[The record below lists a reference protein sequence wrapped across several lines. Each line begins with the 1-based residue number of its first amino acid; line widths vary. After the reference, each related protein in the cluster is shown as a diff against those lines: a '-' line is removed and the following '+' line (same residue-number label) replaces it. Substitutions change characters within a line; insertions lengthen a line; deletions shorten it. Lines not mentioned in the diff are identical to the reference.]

1 MPVQRPTPL
10 ELNFPFKGINEI
22 PSNRQQPIGTTH
34 DALNVRP
41 FDSLEERLR
50 GGQRGG
56 SAKYFA
62 DAVNGSEAIQSLDAI
77 TYALDPASLDI
88 DFDNPIFSDD
98 FSSYADGLLKTL
110 NAADWPHSLY
120 NDRGIT
126 TADAELL
133 PLQQVSAGG
142 AVSVS
147 NAADGLVSGASS
159 GAFESAITKDL
170 VLGSAYAVRVGI
182 LHLETA
188 GFPVHEKNTTT
199 ILLRVD
205 PSAKTCIYVK
215 MEPDAADAATGTLFF
230 FRQASNISRVAILG
244 NIYGVDRQDFTLA
257 GGLNWEDA
265 VATFDVRVSGDTF
278 SCYINDVLIE
288 SFTDTN
294 FASDVK
300 VGVALGKSDGGTVN
314 DWDDTPT
321 EGYIDSFDVYRSRT
335 PTAFRSTKIVVASGG
350 NIYAGTASGGL
361 NLAGSGTGA
370 LSASAIP
377 SGVGAYQKMYFVDG
391 FVSGNRIYNPNTDVV
406 SAWAASAGMLPA
418 GGFGTTYSISAMS
431 ISSSTITATGATAA
445 FAAGDVIQLVGH
457 SVASNNQTYK
467 VVTDNGGDELE
478 VTPAPTSEVAE
489 GSIRE
494 ANYACQH
501 AALYRGRIVLWGLA
515 SDPHN
520 WFMSAAGNPLDFD
533 YFPSTTTQTQ
543 AVAGNNSDAGLLG
556 DALVACIPISDDLM
570 LMGGDHTLWVM
581 RGDPAAGGVID
592 NVSYQTGISG
602 PDAFA
607 LDPSG
612 TIYFFGSGTLW
623 RMGAEISTPEPMS
636 QGRLDKTFQD
646 IDVAEHRVLLL
657 WDSFRHGLHIYLTPS
672 AQPSTA
678 PIHYFWD
685 QRTDSF
691 WKDQYPAATGPTA
704 VLLYDADDPN
714 DKALLLGSWDSYIR
728 YPDEG
733 DDDDGT
739 VIVSYCWFTPLAGG
753 DYINTRVYDTR
764 VILGSG
770 SDSVTFEIHAASTLE
785 VLNASSTPVVS
796 RLMVAGRNVP
806 LTQKVNGNAINFR
819 LSNSAADQAAA
830 AKTWALESIST
841 FVGQT
846 GKHRHGRL

>member
-1 MPVQRPTPL
+1 MPTQRPTPL

-22 PSNRQQPIGTTH
+22 PANRQQPEGTTH

-56 SAKYFA
+56 LAKYFA
-62 DAVNGSEAIQSLDAI
+62 DVVNGTELIQSLDAI

-98 FSSYADGLLKTL
+98 FSAYADGLLKTL
-110 NAADWPHSLY
+110 NATDWPHSLY
-120 NDRGIT
+120 NDRGT
-126 TADAELL
+126 TTGDAELL
-133 PLQQVSAGG
+133 PLQQVSANG

-147 NAADGLVSGASS
+147 DSADGLVSGASS
-159 GAFESAITKDL
+159 GAFESAITDDL

-182 LHLETA
+182 VHLETGA
-188 GFPVHEKNTTT
+188 DFGKNTTT

-215 MEPDAADAATGTLFF
+215 MEPSVADSNTGTLYF
-230 FRQASNISRVAILG
+230 FRQASSISRVAITG
-244 NIYGVDRQDFTLA
+244 NIYGVASRAFTLA
-257 GGLNWEDA
+257 GGGDWEDDT
-265 VATFDVRVSGDTF
+265 VTFDVRVSGDTF

-294 FASDVK
+294 LASAVK
-300 VGVALGKSDGGTVN
+300 VGVALGRSDGGSVL

-321 EGYIDSFDVYRSRT
+321 EGYIESFNVYRSRT
-335 PTAFRSTKIVVASGG
+335 PTAFRSTKIVAVSGG
-350 NIYAGTASGGL
+350 SVYAGTASGGL
-361 NLAGSGTGA
+361 NLAGSGTSA
-370 LSASAIP
+370 LSVSAIP
-377 SGVGAYQKMYFVDG
+377 SGVSAYQKMYFVDG
-391 FVSGNRIYNPNTDVV
+391 FVSGNKIYDPNTDAV
-406 SAWAASAGMLPA
+406 STWTASAGQLPA
-418 GGFGTTYSISAMS
+418 GGFGTTYPVTAISIADSE
-431 ISSSTITATGATAA
+431 IKATGASAA
-445 FAAGDVIQLVGH
+445 FAPDDIIQLAGH

-467 VVTDNGGDELE
+467 VTADDGSDTLT
-478 VTPAPTSEVAE
+478 VTPAPTDEAIE
-489 GSIRE
+489 GSIRD

-501 AALYRGRIVLWGLA
+501 TALYRGRVVLWGLS

-607 LDPSG
+607 QDPSG

-646 IDVAEHRVLLL
+646 IDTAEYRILLL
-657 WDSFRHGLHIYLTPS
+657 WDSFRHGLHVYLAPASEPT
-672 AQPSTA
+672 TA

-714 DKALLLGSWDSYIR
+714 DKALLLGGWDSYIR

-739 VIVSYCWFTPLAGG
+739 AIVSYCWFTPLVGG
-753 DYINTRVYDTR
+753 DYVNTRVYDTR
-764 VILGSG
+764 VLLGSG

-785 VLNASSTPVVS
+785 VLNASTTPVVS
-796 RLMVAGRNVP
+796 RLMAAGRNSP
-806 LTQKVNGNAINFR
+806 LTQKVNGNAVNFR
-819 LSNSAADQAAA
+819 LSNSAADQVDA
-830 AKTWALESIST
+830 AKTWALESVST